1 MQDIYGKLINNLMS
15 LKYLNDKI
23 EEENRREQEQNE
35 EEKQPD
41 SGLLQKAGKFM
52 KKIVSQDKPKPK

>member
-23 EEENRREQEQNE
+23 EEENRREQEQKE

-41 SGLLQKAGKFM
+41 SGFIQKAGQIIK
-52 KKIVSQDKPKPK
+52 